1 MSRTISQSV
10 VFSGRRLLARR
21 LRDAAEPE
29 QAFAAF
35 ERLRRPR
42 VEAIV
47 RQARR
52 YGSRKAVAGPVAEW
66 FRDRALPLFLRLGAA
81 AQARVHAYR
90 IDWEARAA

>member
-1 MSRTISQSV
+1 MPPDNAVVRRTPGI
-10 VFSGRRLLARR
+10 ARC
-21 LRDAAEPE
+21 LR
-29 QAFAAF
+29 
-35 ERLRRPR
+35 RRPR

-52 YGSRKAVAGPVAEW
+52 HGSRKALAGPVAEW